1 MLPDRSLID
10 RLRDGNGGFSKSQ
23 RLLAAFISG
32 NYQTVAFS
40 TLAQLAELT
49 GVSEASIVR
58 FARALGFSGYPALQ
72 KEIRRLVRVDLKGTD
87 RFSMTSE
94 YVANGDSP
102 LKVVIA
108 KELENIASLEENHDR
123 RAFQEAIRI
132 LTGASR
138 ILVAGSRSTAS
149 IANHFWFGLGKLGF
163 PADRSLAVTS
173 ETIDSLERMDGNG
186 CLVIIGFPRYLAEH
200 VRLIE
205 RARRRSVT
213 IIAITDSPLSPL
225 QGDVSLYAPAE
236 SASFVAFHC
245 APLIL
250 INTLL
255 NEISLVDRDR
265 TLNALSRFET
275 LAEDEGYF
283 HLTPSQETKS

>member
-1 MLPDRSLID
+1 LPDTSLIG
-10 RLRDGNGGFSKSQ
+10 RLKDGNGTFSKSQ
-23 RLLAAFISG
+23 RLLAAFIAGS
-32 NYQTVAFS
+32 YQTVAFS

-58 FARALGFSGYPALQ
+58 FARVLGFSGYPALQ

-87 RFSMTSE
+87 RFSLTSK
-94 YVANGDSP
+94 YVGSSDSP

-108 KELENIASLEENHDR
+108 KELENITSLEESHDV
-123 RAFQEAIRI
+123 RAFQEAIRSI
-132 LTGASR
+132 TGASGVL
-138 ILVAGSRSTAS
+138 IVGSRSTAS
-149 IANHFWFGLGKLGF
+149 LANHLWFGLGKLGF
-163 PADRSLAVTS
+163 PVERSLAVTT
-173 ETIDSLERMDGNG
+173 ETLDRIARLGEGG
-186 CLVIIGFPRYLAEH
+186 CLIVIGFPRYLAEQ
-200 VRLIE
+200 VRLIA
-205 RARRRSVT
+205 RARTGSLT

-225 QGDVSLYAPAE
+225 HGDINLYAPAE

-265 TLNALSRFET
+265 TLKALSRFEA
-275 LAEDEGYF
+275 LAEEEGYF
-283 HLTPSQETKS
+283 HHTQPQESKS